1 MTAVLLLILP
11 VGGVALGHF
20 IGVDSVA
27 VLLRTPIGGACALAA
42 ASLQLAGL
50 LWVRRIAVA
59 RPPRDR
65 HQRDLPLAAELL
77 GAVLRV
83 GVPVDHGVLAVA
95 RALPLGERLTRVG
108 RALRLGA
115 APAEAWR
122 HLADLDG
129 AQRLITAAI
138 RSAGSGAAL
147 AATLRRIAGDLRAA
161 EADRAEARA
170 RRAAVLLV
178 LPLGLCFL
186 PAFVLAG
193 LAPVVIAVV
202 GQLSQ

>member
-1 MTAVLLLILP
+1 MTALLLLILP
-11 VGGVALGHF
+11 IGGVALGHF

-27 VLLRTPIGGACALAA
+27 VLLRTPIGAGCALAA

-50 LWVRRIAVA
+50 WWVRRIAVP

-115 APAEAWR
+115 APADAWR

-147 AATLRRIAGDLRAA
+147 AATL
-161 EADRAEARA
+161 
-170 RRAAVLLV
+170 
-178 LPLGLCFL
+178 
-186 PAFVLAG
+186 
-193 LAPVVIAVV
+193 
-202 GQLSQ
+202 